1 MKHLTSIIAACA
13 LASALALGGC
23 AGQAPQENAQPETD
37 VEASEQVVESVEQV
51 EGAAEEE
58 TAEAKQPFSLTR
70 DDLTIDETIADDAD
84 ESPAINADGTS
95 ESYRNV
101 EVVKTGDADGDEAD
115 FYGTNA
121 AVYATNG
128 ATLDLSDVI
137 VTTDGFHANAVF
149 SYGEGTTINIAHSI
163 IETTNNCSG
172 GIMVTGGGT
181 LNATDLFIHTTGNS
195 SASIRSDRG
204 GGT

>member
-1 MKHLTSIIAACA
+1 MKHLTSIIAACT
-13 LASALALGGC
+13 LASALVLGGC
-23 AGQAPQENAQPETD
+23 AGQAPQESSTQEAG
-37 VEASEQVVESVEQV
+37 VEASEQVEDVV
-51 EGAAEEE
+51 EEE
-58 TAEAKQPFSLTR
+58 AGEAVQPFSLTR

-84 ESPAINADGTS
+84 ESHAINADGTS
-95 ESYRNV
+95 ESYRNI

-128 ATLDLSDVI
+128 ATLDLSDII

-149 SYGEGTTINIAHSI
+149 SYGEGTVLNIAHSI
-163 IETTNNCSG
+163 IETSNNCSG

-181 LNATDLFIHTTGNS
+181 LNATDL
-195 SASIRSDRG
+195 
-204 GGT
+204 